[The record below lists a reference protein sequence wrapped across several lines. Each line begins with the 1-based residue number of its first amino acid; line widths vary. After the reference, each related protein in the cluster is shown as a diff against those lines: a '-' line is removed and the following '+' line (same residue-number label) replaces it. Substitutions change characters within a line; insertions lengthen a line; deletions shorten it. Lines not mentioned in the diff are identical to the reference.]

1 MNPTAT
7 TLADAQ
13 AMRHAD
19 ADWLSLALM
28 AARNQ
33 TLAWLSL
40 FEAGA
45 EAEAQ
50 AAAASGQPPQQSAFQ
65 SALQLAGHVAWRQE
79 RWIAR
84 NLQRRSRV
92 DGADDA
98 RAASA
103 PLASIEP
110 QADAWWSQSAAL
122 QGNLHAHDAT
132 DAASTRAY
140 AAETLE
146 TTLEL
151 LHTAER
157 DEVGLHLFRAALFDE
172 DRWQRHFVAL
182 AQAHRIEAAA
192 RLLPERRLLA
202 AREPLRWG
210 AQAWQLGSPRSGF
223 VPANEQWAHEVAVP
237 AFEIDAQPV
246 GWAAFAEF
254 VADGGYDEPAWWSD
268 AGRAWL
274 QASQRRSPRDVE
286 QVRQGVLLRRFG
298 RLQRAA
304 GIEPATG
311 LAAHEAQAWC
321 RWAGRRLPTEVEWE
335 LAASRGTGQGFVW
348 GDVAEWVGGSA
359 RAWPG
364 AQAATAFDDRAE
376 QPGSSVQRG
385 VAWFEPR
392 RLAHPKARR
401 FVAAEVDDVFAGF
414 RSCAL

>member
-33 TLAWLSL
+33 TLAWLAL
-40 FEAGA
+40 FEA
-45 EAEAQ
+45 
-50 AAAASGQPPQQSAFQ
+50 AAATREPMPREAYQN
-65 SALQLAGHVAWRQE
+65 ALQLTGHLAWRQE

-84 NLQRRSRV
+84 NLQRLGRK
-92 DGADDA
+92 GAAADA

-110 QADAWWSQSAAL
+110 QADAWWSQAAPPRAEAP
-122 QGNLHAHDAT
+122 AHGAP
-132 DAASTRAY
+132 DAAATRAY

-151 LHTAER
+151 LHTAEGS
-157 DEVGLHLFRAALFDE
+157 DDGLHLYRAALFDE
-172 DRWQRHFVAL
+172 DGGQRHFVAL
-182 AQAHRIEAAA
+182 AQTHRIEGAL
-192 RLLPERRLLA
+192 RLLPERRVLA
-202 AREPLRWG
+202 AREPLGFG
-210 AQAWQLGSPRSGF
+210 AQTWQLGSARSGF
-223 VPANEQWAHEVAVP
+223 VPANEQWAHAVVVP

-254 VADGGYDEPAWWSD
+254 VADGGYDEPGWWSNE
-268 AGRAWL
+268 GRAWV
-274 QASQRRSPRDVE
+274 QALQRRSPRDVE
-286 QVRQGVLLRRFG
+286 QLRHDVLLRRFG

-304 GIEPATG
+304 GVEPALG
-311 LAAHEAQAWC
+311 VSAHEAEAWC

-335 LAASRGTGQGFVW
+335 LAASRGTRQGFVW
-348 GDVAEWVGGSA
+348 GDVVEWVGGSA

-364 AQAATAFDDRAE
+364 AQPAAAFDDCAE
-376 QPGSSVQRG
+376 QRGARVRRG
-385 VAWFEPR
+385 VAWFAPR

-401 FVAAEVDDVFAGF
+401 FEAAASDAGFVGF
-414 RSCAL
+414 RSCAA

>member
-7 TLADAQ
+7 TLADAE

-28 AARNQ
+28 ASRNQ

-40 FEAGA
+40 FEAH
-45 EAEAQ
+45 
-50 AAAASGQPPQQSAFQ
+50 AAAREPGQHNAFER
-65 SALQLAGHVAWRQE
+65 ALGIAGHVAWRQE

-84 NLQRRSRV
+84 NLQRRNRQ
-92 DGADDA
+92 DDA
-98 RAASA
+98 SAAAA

-110 QADAWWSQSAAL
+110 QAVGWWS
-122 QGNLHAHDAT
+122 DAT
-132 DAASTRAY
+132 LPPRTGPGGAAPDPASTRSY

-157 DEVGLHLFRAALFDE
+157 DDAGLQLFRAALFDE
-172 DRWQRHFVAL
+172 DGWQRHFVAL
-182 AQAHRIEAAA
+182 AQSHRVEAAA
-192 RLLPERRLLA
+192 RLVPERRVLA
-202 AREPLRWG
+202 AREPLRFG
-210 AQAWQLGSPRSGF
+210 AQAWQLGSARAGF
-223 VPANEQWAHEVAVP
+223 VPANEQWAHQVPVP
-237 AFEIDAQPV
+237 AFEIDAQPI

-254 VADGGYDEPAWWSD
+254 VADGGYDEAAWWSD
-268 AGRAWL
+268 AGRSWL
-274 QASQRRSPRDVE
+274 QASQRRSPLDVE

-304 GIEPATG
+304 GMEPAMG
-311 LAAHEAQAWC
+311 LCVHEAEAWC

-335 LAASRGTGQGFVW
+335 LAASRGTGQGFIW

-364 AQAATAFDDRAE
+364 ARAAAAFDDRAE
-376 QPGSSVQRG
+376 ATRARVQRG

-401 FVAAEVDDVFAGF
+401 FVAGEIDPGFAGF